1 MSIHAQRKARS
12 LSAADALS
20 LGTKR
25 PGLSLEHAAQ
35 GGGHVLSVGIT
46 GTPKVRA
53 AAART
58 GLGHAPG
65 PVHICRVVRP
75 IQLLLARLNHGLEP
89 RRGAV
94 PFGRR
99 VASLPPRLQRRA
111 ETLRR
116 ETTRRDALEPFRID
130 ACFGE
135 PSRQSH
141 RLYRPSNRHVL
152 DDRDRDTGRVSLC
165 KNSVPM
171 SRK

>member
-1 MSIHAQRKARS
+1 MTHTQKEAGARRGGRLVGERS
-12 LSAADALS
+12 PRLAL
-20 LGTKR
+20 G
-25 PGLSLEHAAQ
+25 HAAQ
-35 GGGHVLSVGIT
+35 GGGHALSVGIE
-46 GTPKVRA
+46 GFPKASA
-53 AAART
+53 AAARA

-65 PVHICRVVRP
+65 PVCICRFVRP
-75 IQLLLARLNHGLEP
+75 IQLLLARLNHGFEP
-89 RRGAV
+89 RRGTV

-99 VASLPPRLQRRA
+99 VACSASRLQRRA
-111 ETLRR
+111 HNFRR

-141 RLYRPSNRHVL
+141 RLYRPSNRHAL
-152 DDRDRDTGRVSLC
+152 DVRDRDTGRASLC